1 MLTVIVEAG
10 DAADRLPALLGALT
24 SAAVD
29 GLVREV
35 LIVGG
40 GPPELLAVLR
50 EETGAEL
57 SASLH
62 QAATEARSER
72 LLLLPASIRLKPGW
86 LVALGEHLRGGGG
99 EALMPGLG
107 GGFLNRPFGV
117 LTQRERALA
126 HPDFKRLGRALRGR
140 TLRVA

>member
-1 MLTVIVEAG
+1 MLSMLIPATNA
-10 DAADRLPALLGALT
+10 AADLAALMRALVP
-24 SAAVD
+24 AAVD

-57 SASLH
+57 SVSLH
-62 QAATEARSER
+62 QAATEARSEQ

-86 LVALGEHLRGGGG
+86 LEALGAHVRGGGG
-99 EALMPGLG
+99 EVLMPGL

-117 LTQRERALA
+117 LTQRERALT